1 MKISFDFD
9 GTLSQIGIQKFC
21 FDLIQKGYDI
31 WITTS
36 RVKEFTG
43 AIHYHDD
50 LMLVAN
56 SLGIPEERI
65 HFTNSEFKAE
75 YLENNNF
82 VLHIDDDPFELIEID
97 KTKVIGIYVLDKQ
110 WKEKVLDV
118 IGEVHD

>member
-9 GTLSQIGIQKFC
+9 GTLSQIGVQKFC
-21 FDLIQKGYDI
+21 FDLIQRGYDI

-36 RVKEFTG
+36 RILYLNGSIPV
-43 AIHYHDD
+43 HDD

-65 HFTNSEFKAE
+65 HFTNAEFKSE

-82 VLHIDDDPFELIEID
+82 NIHIDDDPFELIKIE
-97 KTKVIGIYVLDKQ
+97 KTRVIGIYVMDKQ

-118 IGEVHD
+118 IGEIND